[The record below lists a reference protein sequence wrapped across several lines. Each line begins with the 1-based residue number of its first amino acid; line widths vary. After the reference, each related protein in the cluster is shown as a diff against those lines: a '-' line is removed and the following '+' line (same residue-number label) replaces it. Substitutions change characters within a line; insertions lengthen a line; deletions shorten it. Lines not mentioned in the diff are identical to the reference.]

1 MKRILT
7 AAVFGIAL
15 ALGLQAAEVIKLTP
29 EYEKFLETRPR
40 PNITIEAKKKLNAYY
55 KELDVARKALA
66 REGEFGGDYA
76 YIVSAAD
83 LKPSYNSRSKNVEN
97 FTRGR
102 YYFVN
107 SGRFSMNLFE
117 EDSEHPLLL
126 VSEEDVVEIE
136 SNRHLVFT
144 LTEERTDKKQTF
156 RSSVFRKTEQYE
168 KALKSRKK
176 SKNKKSRR

>member
-7 AAVFGIAL
+7 AIACMIL
-15 ALGLQAAEVIKLTP
+15 SLSLHAGEVKKLTP
-29 EYEKFLETRPR
+29 EYEKFLNTRPR

-55 KELDVARKALA
+55 KELDNARKELST
-66 REGEFGGDYA
+66 RGEFGGDYA

-83 LKPSYNSRSKNVEN
+83 LTPSYNYRSKNVEN

-107 SGRFSMNLFE
+107 SNYAMNLYD

-136 SNRHLVFT
+136 DNRHLVFT
-144 LTEERTDKKQTF
+144 LKNEKSSAKSTF
-156 RSSVFRKTEQYE
+156 RSSVFRKTEQYDKE
-168 KALKSRKK
+168 LKARKKGKRKK
-176 SKNKKSRR
+176 SSR